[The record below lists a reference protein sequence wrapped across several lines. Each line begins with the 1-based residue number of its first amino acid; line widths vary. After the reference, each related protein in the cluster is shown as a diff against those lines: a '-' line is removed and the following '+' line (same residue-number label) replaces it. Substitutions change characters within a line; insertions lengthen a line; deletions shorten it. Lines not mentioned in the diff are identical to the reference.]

1 MWVYSHSLSCIS
13 FESGNSSS
21 SVLEIFIELFYH
33 WFYLPCFFYLPTH
46 RVPSC
51 KRELSGPLFY
61 FLFFFPLCHF
71 ALLSGR
77 FPQLYLLTSL
87 LHDYFGSQK
96 LFFQKLFLFSKLSFT
111 IASYSNFMEAI
122 SSISLQVFI
131 LVYGDEVFFSLN
143 SLFLPS
149 SSFICSLW
157 LLEAF
162 LSCLAILVVCSV
174 GWGELKCWLVSLR
187 AWVELIN
194 FEHPSKVM

>member
-1 MWVYSHSLSCIS
+1 MWVYSHSLCCIS
-13 FESGNSSS
+13 FESVNSSS
-21 SVLEIFIELFYH
+21 SVLQIFIELFYH
-33 WFYLPCFFYLPTH
+33 WFYLPCFFYLPIH
-46 RVPSC
+46 RVPSH
-51 KRELSGPLFY
+51 KRELSGPPLFY
-61 FLFFFPLCHF
+61 FLFFFLLCHF

-111 IASYSNFMEAI
+111 IVSYSNFMVAI

-149 SSFICSLW
+149 SIFICLLW

-162 LSCLAILVVCSV
+162 LSCLAILVVCLGGGGGGV
-174 GWGELKCWLVSLR
+174 KM
-187 AWVELIN
+187 LIGI
-194 FEHPSKVM
+194 S

>member
-1 MWVYSHSLSCIS
+1 MGLFSFVICCIS
-13 FESGNSSS
+13 FESGNPTS
-21 SVLEIFIELFYH
+21 SVLEIFTELFYH
-33 WFYLPCFFYLPTH
+33 WFYLPCFFYLPIH

-51 KRELSGPLFY
+51 KRELSGPPLFY

-111 IASYSNFMEAI
+111 VVSYSNSMVAI
-122 SSISLQVFI
+122 TSISLQVFI

-149 SSFICSLW
+149 SIFICLLW

-162 LSCLAILVVCSV
+162 LSCLAILVVCLGV
-174 GWGELKCWLVSLR
+174 WGGVKM
-187 AWVELIN
+187 LIGI
-194 FEHPSKVM
+194 S